1 MSTDSTQNSAEA
13 TADADA
19 LAQAAEAIADAASSA
34 NAEGEGSV
42 AKLQAERD
50 QFFENWKRTMAEL
63 DNYRRRVSREIE
75 QAARFSAQP
84 VIHDILP
91 ALDNLQRTIQAAEQS
106 ANVENLLI
114 GLRMVMKQFD
124 EIFAK
129 HHAVP
134 IDAVGQPF
142 DPNLHS
148 ALTQVPTAEHPPM
161 TVLQEIERGYRMHD
175 RVVRPARVIV
185 SCAPPEAG

>member
-1 MSTDSTQNSAEA
+1 MSTESTQNSADAEA
-13 TADADA
+13 V
-19 LAQAAEAIADAASSA
+19 AQAAEAIADAAAGA
-34 NAEGEGSV
+34 NAAGGSGDSSV
-42 AKLQAERD
+42 SKLQAERD

-75 QAARFSAQP
+75 QAAKFSVQP
-84 VIHDILP
+84 LVHDILP

-106 ANVENLLI
+106 GNIENLLA

-161 TVLQEIERGYRMHD
+161 TVLQEVERGYRMHD
-175 RVVRPARVIV
+175 RVVRPARVVV

>member
-19 LAQAAEAIADAASSA
+19 LAQAAEAIADADSGLKSGGAD
-34 NAEGEGSV
+34 SV
-42 AKLQAERD
+42 SKLQAERD

-63 DNYRRRVSREIE
+63 DNYRRRVAREIE
-75 QAARFSAQP
+75 QAAKFSVQP
-84 VIHDILP
+84 LVHDILP

-106 ANVENLLI
+106 GNIDNLLT
-114 GLRMVMKQFD
+114 GLRMVTKQFD

-134 IDAVGQPF
+134 INAVGQPF